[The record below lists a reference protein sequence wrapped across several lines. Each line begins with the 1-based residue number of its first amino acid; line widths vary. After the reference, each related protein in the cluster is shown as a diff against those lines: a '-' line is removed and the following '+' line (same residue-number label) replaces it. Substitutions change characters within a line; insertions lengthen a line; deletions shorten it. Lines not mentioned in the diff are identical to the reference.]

1 MGVGHFINDL
11 SFLPCREFL
20 AKEREFPPQKFVRV
34 GSLTDSEI
42 TVLAPMKFFANFAG
56 FSGIFFCDLLRLRK
70 LRGPLESRKMIGILD
85 VRRSTAIHFQ

>member
-11 SFLPCREFL
+11 SFLPRREFL

-56 FSGIFFCDLLRLRK
+56 FSGIFFF
-70 LRGPLESRKMIGILD
+70 
-85 VRRSTAIHFQ
+85 AIFCGCANCGDPWRVVK

>member
-1 MGVGHFINDL
+1 MGVGHFISDL
-11 SFLPCREFL
+11 SFLPRREFL

-56 FSGIFFCDLLRLRK
+56 FSGIFLRSLRLRK
-70 LRGPLESRKMIGILD
+70 LRGPLESRKMKGILD
-85 VRRSTAIHFQ
+85 VRRFTAIHFQ